1 MSTKKPNNNIYE
13 KNVLFITDFSSNVLY
28 NILLEIKKVN
38 ITIFDA
44 YDLTLDN
51 KNINFLNNFDLVVT
65 DFIDAGYNLPE
76 RTPNFIK
83 NLNQYVK
90 EGGALFSSLTNLIE
104 LL

>member
-1 MSTKKPNNNIYE
+1 M
-13 KNVLFITDFSSNVLY
+13 LFITDFSSNVLY

-90 EGGALFSSLTNLIE
+90 AGGALFCSLTNLIE